1 MKKKVMT
8 LDGVKTVEVID
19 EFVMFG
25 QTFFTYYQ
33 EQEDSV
39 CAVDTYSGYSVYKIY
54 WIECGYFLDLKELSL
69 ITMRRA
75 KERLKQKKD
84 ELFELRYSC
93 LLEEIGSTNPI
104 NEDYENAKNNV

>member
-25 QTFFTYYQ
+25 QTFFTYYH

-39 CAVDTYSGYSVYKIY
+39 CAVDT
-54 WIECGYFLDLKELSL
+54 L
-69 ITMRRA
+69 
-75 KERLKQKKD
+75 
-84 ELFELRYSC
+84 
-93 LLEEIGSTNPI
+93 
-104 NEDYENAKNNV
+104 

>member
-1 MKKKVMT
+1 MKKRVVTM
-8 LDGVKTVEVID
+8 DGIKTIEVID

-39 CAVDTYSGYSVYKIY
+39 CVIDTYSGYNVYRIY
-54 WIECGYFLDLKELSL
+54 WFECDYFLDLKELSL
-69 ITMRRA
+69 IIIRRA
-75 KERLKQKKD
+75 KEFLKQKRQ

-93 LLEEIGSTNPI
+93 LLEEIGSINPI
-104 NEDYENAKNNV
+104 NEDYENAENNV

>member
-75 KERLKQKKD
+75 KERLMQKRN
-84 ELFELRYSC
+84 EFFEKAKIDY
-93 LLEEIGSTNPI
+93 TNYLKGGE
-104 NEDYENAKNNV
+104 NENAENNV